1 MDYET
6 LTTLLE
12 ILIYPIAFFIF
23 IAIVKI
29 GLRKRCG
36 GGKTLIAGFVI
47 FFFLSF
53 FTLLIVDSIIR
64 PPIHISWAYIEIPI
78 GTGMIGLVAFAVL
91 YIVGKPIFDRI
102 KKKNTLTEEKEDSNE
117 LIEPIEMKIG

>member
-1 MDYET
+1 MVYET
-6 LTTLLE
+6 LTTLLD

-23 IAIVKI
+23 IAIMKI

-47 FFFLSF
+47 FFFLSL
-53 FTLLIVDSIIR
+53 FTFIIVDGIIY
-64 PPIHISWAYIEIPI
+64 PPIHLSWAYIEVPL

-91 YIVGKPIFDRI
+91 YIIGKPIFDKI
-102 KKKNTLTEEKEDSNE
+102 KKKNTLTEEEDDSNG
-117 LIEPIEMKIG
+117 LIEPLEMKIG